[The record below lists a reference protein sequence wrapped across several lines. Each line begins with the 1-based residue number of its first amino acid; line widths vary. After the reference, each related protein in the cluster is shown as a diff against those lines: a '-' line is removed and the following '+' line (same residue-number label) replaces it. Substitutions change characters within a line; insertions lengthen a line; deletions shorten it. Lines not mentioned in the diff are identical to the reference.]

1 MLKEFYIT
9 AVNRIRTYRMLG
21 CLGKGNF
28 IRSFRKGG
36 DCLTVFRDGP
46 NNYNIHFWSVIRENS
61 WVHRN
66 VPLRLVVL
74 AIKSFDGMTDMFG
87 QSFHDEKTHT
97 FEY

>member
-1 MLKEFYIT
+1 MLKEFYESAT
-9 AVNRIRTYRMLG
+9 KRIKTYRSLG

-28 IRSFRKGG
+28 IRSFQKGG
-36 DCLTVFRDGP
+36 DCLTVFR
-46 NNYNIHFWSVIRENS
+46 NRANSYNIHFWSVVRENS
-61 WVHRN
+61 WTHHD

-87 QSFHDEKTHT
+87 TPFHDEKTHT

>member
-1 MLKEFYIT
+1 MIKEFYDA
-9 AVNRIRTYRMLG
+9 AVKRIKAYRMLD

-36 DCLTVFRDGP
+36 DCLTIFRNSA
-46 NNYNIHFWSVIRENS
+46 NNYDVCFWSIVRENS
-61 WVHRN
+61 WVHHN
-66 VPLRLVVL
+66 VVLKEVVL

-87 QSFHDEKTHT
+87 QSFHDEKSHT